1 MIVPRPNSNQCN
13 NLDRESEKFVLL
25 QIQAED
31 LPRYD
36 SKLTDNSK
44 VINITLLDIND
55 NAPEFNVKTEYM
67 EVGLW
72 QKSIKRIQR
81 KLFGLFISKHHDF
94 LWLFDPHRSLK

>member
-1 MIVPRPNSNQCN
+1 MKNLSFIQINIISSNLLFLQKNNRNKDDCMIVPRPNSNQCN

-67 EVGLW
+67 EVGL
-72 QKSIKRIQR
+72 
-81 KLFGLFISKHHDF
+81 
-94 LWLFDPHRSLK
+94 